1 MSDCEVLVQGDY
13 DALRRAI
20 GHIVSNAIKFTT
32 NGSVSISIRNPDSGK
47 AESSIADTGIGMTEM
62 EVLSII
68 EPFRQADNRLS
79 RGQEGCGL
87 GVPLAKALLK
97 LHNGEL
103 DIRSEPG
110 IGTTVTVI
118 LPTYTRGTGRF
129 AGAGETEIAR
139 G

>member
-47 AESSIADTGIGMTEM
+47 AEISIADTGIGMTEM

-79 RGQEGCGL
+79 RGVASGYLWPRRC
-87 GVPLAKALLK
+87 
-97 LHNGEL
+97 
-103 DIRSEPG
+103 
-110 IGTTVTVI
+110 
-118 LPTYTRGTGRF
+118 
-129 AGAGETEIAR
+129 
-139 G
+139 